1 MNYGTGEIVSM
12 PGKTLTLAFRTI
24 LSMRIILGTMKISEG
39 KCFIDCIVWFVIGY
53 RDKYRSDYEEKL
65 RNELE
70 QIRIRTDA
78 EIDRLK
84 TSTREMYERENRSV
98 FTSFQSHLLM
108 WKHVK

>member
-1 MNYGTGEIVSM
+1 M
-12 PGKTLTLAFRTI
+12 
-24 LSMRIILGTMKISEG
+24 LS
-39 KCFIDCIVWFVIGY
+39 Y

-84 TSTREMYERENRSV
+84 TSTREMYERENRYVCCLFATFALCIVMRYELSRKQLILV
-98 FTSFQSHLLM
+98 LCCV
-108 WKHVK
+108 KHPSNYIII